1 MLPLC
6 AASPDA
12 ENPIQCLS
20 TLNPTWFF
28 QGSASSFRELLSAGS
43 TKGRLLRS
51 MDCRTRSRPAPRQA
65 FERPPPA
72 SRLETEERTW
82 GSWQNVDKSGKRWF
96 SEQHFPPLSGII
108 GYGADV
114 MIADCVM
121 ASNLRKSITLLDVTT
136 NLQDTPNNYS
146 SSHSVH
152 DCAIQH
158 QAVFNDVSITLY
170 AQNIRYLMRTW
181 TQTLNTCTRVQ
192 NGFVF
197 D

>member
-6 AASPDA
+6 AAYPEA

-65 FERPPPA
+65 FERHPPA
-72 SRLETEERTW
+72 SRLVTEERTW

-96 SEQHFPPLSGII
+96 SEQHFPPLSCIKR
-108 GYGADV
+108 YEADV

-136 NLQDTPNNYS
+136 NLEDTLNNYS
-146 SSHSVH
+146 SSHSVP
-152 DCAIQH
+152 DCAISTKLF
-158 QAVFNDVSITLY
+158 FNYVSIT
-170 AQNIRYLMRTW
+170 
-181 TQTLNTCTRVQ
+181 
-192 NGFVF
+192 
-197 D
+197 